1 MSKKLSLMNTS
12 ATSLKEVWEC
22 FIISKTSK
30 CVSDATLSNYH
41 HHLRA
46 IAKHLDIEMPLAELS
61 KRHLE
66 AMVVSMKE
74 AGLAHNTI
82 ATYLRVMNTFLR
94 WCQDEGLTDVSVP
107 NLKEKETVK
116 ETYTDAELAILVAR
130 PAKDCDF
137 CEYRNWVIVNYL
149 LNSGCRAATLRNI
162 QNRDVDLDSRQ
173 VVYRHTKSGRIQVSP
188 LCSQMLVIL
197 AEYMVVR
204 RGKPEDY
211 LFCNQYGEMLTEN
224 ALRLAVAHYNKSRG
238 VQKTGIHL
246 SAGPAENFV

>member
-1 MSKKLSLMNTS
+1 MSKKLSLVNTS
-12 ATSLKEVWEC
+12 ASSLKEVWEC

-46 IAKHLDIEMPLAELS
+46 IAKHLDIEMPLDELS

-66 AMVVSMKE
+66 RMVVSMKE
-74 AGLAHNTI
+74 TGLAHNTI

-94 WCQDEGLTDVSVP
+94 WCQDEGLTNVSMP
-107 NLKEKETVK
+107 NLKERETVK
-116 ETYTDAELAILVAR
+116 ETYTDAELSILVAR

-173 VVYRHTKSGRIQVSP
+173 VVYRHTKNGRIQVTSSSGKH
-188 LCSQMLVIL
+188 LRRLRCSL
-197 AEYMVVR
+197 
-204 RGKPEDY
+204 P
-211 LFCNQYGEMLTEN
+211 
-224 ALRLAVAHYNKSRG
+224 
-238 VQKTGIHL
+238 
-246 SAGPAENFV
+246 